1 MWYYINVS
9 NNEGDIEME
18 LNLPKSVQKRLKG
31 TGILSSIACRY
42 KADWEQPI
50 KTFEFDNTP
59 STIKN
64 KVTKVI
70 KEKHIDMDEN
80 VGVLFFLRTRYDS
93 KVRLEVDYATVDT
106 NLTDKVTI
114 KDISYL
120 QRRLKESRINKIYF
134 VVVPKKAKVKKYVDT
149 FENDIFNRVE
159 RLHGKANGNF
169 YKTLNGEEKTFNHI
183 VGYIAHSKDNE
194 DKWNFASL
202 EKCLDKSGYYF
213 NPLTIQR
220 KLEEYKEAKFTKE
233 LKTGIAQHQVY
244 SFIKQAMTSMQ
255 ATVEEVHSNL
265 EIGKPL
271 DSNFTDTVDTLNSVI
286 KKLQSLL
293 DLCYKQAKGELQGY
307 YNLTQDKF
315 NKKLE
320 RIVEDM

>member
-1 MWYYINVS
+1 MYILRPETYIRS
-9 NNEGDIEME
+9 
-18 LNLPKSVQKRLKG
+18 L
-31 TGILSSIACRY
+31 
-42 KADWEQPI
+42 I
-50 KTFEFDNTP
+50 K
-59 STIKN
+59 I
-64 KVTKVI
+64 
-70 KEKHIDMDEN
+70 
-80 VGVLFFLRTRYDS
+80 
-93 KVRLEVDYATVDT
+93 
-106 NLTDKVTI
+106 TI
-114 KDISYL
+114 KDISFL
-120 QRRLKESRINKIYF
+120 QRKLRESRINKIYF
-134 VVVPKKAKVKKYVDT
+134 VAVPKKEKVKKYVDT

-169 YKTLNGEEKTFNHI
+169 YKTLNGEEKTFDYR
-183 VGYIAHSKDNE
+183 VGYIASSKDNG

-213 NPLTIQR
+213 NPLTMQR
-220 KLEEYKEAKFTKE
+220 KLEEYKEAKFTEE
-233 LKTGIAQHQVY
+233 LKTGIAQHKVY
-244 SFIKQAMTSMQ
+244 SFIKQAMASMQ
-255 ATVEEVHSNL
+255 ATVEEAHNNL

-320 RIVEDM
+320 RIIEDM

>member
-1 MWYYINVS
+1 
-9 NNEGDIEME
+9 ME
-18 LNLPKSVQKRLKG
+18 LNLSKSVQKRLKG
-31 TGILSSIACRY
+31 TGILSSIACKY
-42 KADWEQPI
+42 KADWEQRI

-64 KVTKVI
+64 KVAKVI

-80 VGVLFFLRTRYDS
+80 VGVLFFLRTRYGS
-93 KVRLEVDYATVDT
+93 KVRLVIDYATVDT
-106 NLTDKVTI
+106 NLADKVTI
-114 KDISYL
+114 KDFAYL

-134 VVVPKKAKVKKYVDT
+134 VVVPKKTKAKKYVDT

-159 RLHGKANGNF
+159 RLHGKANGNY
-169 YKTLNGEEKTFNHI
+169 YKTLNGEGKTFDYR
-183 VGYIAHSKDNE
+183 VGYIASSKDNG

-213 NPLTIQR
+213 NPLTMQR

-233 LKTGIAQHQVY
+233 LKTGIAQHKIH
-244 SFIKQAMTSMQ
+244 SFIKQAMASMQ
-255 ATVEEVHSNL
+255 ATAEEAHNNL
-265 EIGKPL
+265 EVGEPL
-271 DSNFTDTVDTLNSVI
+271 DSNFTSTIDTLNSVI

-293 DLCYKQAKGELQGY
+293 DLCNKQAKGELQGY

-320 RIVEDM
+320 RIIEDM

>member
-1 MWYYINVS
+1 
-9 NNEGDIEME
+9 ME
-18 LNLPKSVQKRLKG
+18 LNLSKSVQKRLKG
-31 TGILSSIACRY
+31 TGILSSIACKY
-42 KADWEQPI
+42 KADWEQRI

-64 KVTKVI
+64 KVAKVI

-80 VGVLFFLRTRYDS
+80 VGVLFFLRTRYGS
-93 KVRLEVDYATVDT
+93 KVRLVIDYATVDT
-106 NLTDKVTI
+106 NLADKVTI
-114 KDISYL
+114 KDFAYL

-134 VVVPKKAKVKKYVDT
+134 VVVPKKTKAKKYVDT

-159 RLHGKANGNF
+159 RLHGKANGNY
-169 YKTLNGEEKTFNHI
+169 YKTLNGEGKTFDYR
-183 VGYIAHSKDNE
+183 VGYIASSKDNG

-213 NPLTIQR
+213 NPLTMQR

-233 LKTGIAQHQVY
+233 LKTGIAQHKIH
-244 SFIKQAMTSMQ
+244 SFIKQAMASMQ
-255 ATVEEVHSNL
+255 ATAEEAHNNL
-265 EIGKPL
+265 EVGEPL
-271 DSNFTDTVDTLNSVI
+271 DSNFTSTIDTLNSVI

-293 DLCYKQAKGELQGY
+293 DLCYKQAKGALQGY

-320 RIVEDM
+320 RIIEDM